1 MPMNLEA
8 LKARDFRAYI
18 IGNMFALNGYW
29 IQRVTVGWLAWDL
42 TSSAGFV
49 GLIAFL
55 SFAPTMFLG
64 PFFGV
69 LADRVR
75 LKQAAVAAQSSLLIS
90 AFLLLVMHLSGHLGP
105 VPLAAFAVLAGAV
118 DSAYSPVR
126 MSLAPRLVA
135 QNAVAS
141 VISLA
146 AVNFNLARLTGPAI
160 GGLLIA
166 KWGVGAAL
174 VVQVVCYLPF
184 VWALTTVNPRPRANE
199 ATPSE
204 GFWVS
209 MRTGVLHTFRTPL
222 IRQAVLLTGINA
234 FVVRGVLEILPVL
247 ADGTFQRG
255 APGLGLL
262 TSAAGA
268 GALLAGLSKA
278 VFPAQVGGRL
288 PVHALLTAI
297 VGNLIVAALGMT
309 HLWGVAVVLIALLG
323 FVATN
328 TGVSMQTAIQIDLAD
343 EIRGRVMSLWIMV
356 GIGAAAIGA
365 ASSGWMAERFGLEA
379 TLLATSATGLCLL
392 APVLFDLFRRDT
404 PT

>member
-55 SFAPTMFLG
+55 SFAPTMLLG

-379 TLLATSATGLCLL
+379 TLLATIATGLCLL
-392 APVLFDLFRRDT
+392 GPVFLDVFRRGR
-404 PT
+404 PS